1 MVGARKRFTIGV
13 DDRVAPP
20 QAALLGVQHFLSMF
34 GGTVLVPYLTGM
46 SASLAIMCSGV
57 GTILYLLVTRGKIPS
72 YLGSSFAYITPIAIV
87 AASGGI
93 GAACGGIVAA
103 GIVYMG
109 VAGLVK
115 LVGTGWIDRFLPTV
129 VVAPVV
135 IVIGLG
141 LASDAVEMSFFN
153 GGYDSGGGFVASGAV
168 VAFISL
174 AVIVATSCLPGIW
187 AAFPVLIGIVVG
199 YIAAVC
205 FGLVDFAP
213 VIEAPWVGLPSLVF
227 PTFELSAMVLIAP
240 VALVAIVEHIGHLLV
255 VGQVVGK
262 NYNGMLSRSLL
273 GDGLATTVAGLVGG
287 APATTY
293 AQNIGVMSVT
303 RVYSTQVF
311 WYAGAF
317 ALIVGGFCPKLE
329 ALVNSV
335 PSCVMGGVSLVL
347 FGLIATNGMSML
359 TPDKVDFSDSRD
371 LMIVASV
378 LVLGIGMECAGI
390 VIPLGDYSIP
400 GMAACAI
407 LGVVLNLALPRSQE
421 SSPQEPTE

>member
-1 MVGARKRFTIGV
+1 M
-13 DDRVAPP
+13 
-20 QAALLGVQHFLSMF
+20 
-34 GGTVLVPYLTGM
+34 
-46 SASLAIMCSGV
+46 
-57 GTILYLLVTRGKIPS
+57 
-72 YLGSSFAYITPIAIV
+72 
-87 AASGGI
+87 
-93 GAACGGIVAA
+93 
-103 GIVYMG
+103 
-109 VAGLVK
+109 
-115 LVGTGWIDRFLPTV
+115 
-129 VVAPVV
+129 
-135 IVIGLG
+135 
-141 LASDAVEMSFFN
+141 
-153 GGYDSGGGFVASGAV
+153 
-168 VAFISL
+168 
-174 AVIVATSCLPGIW
+174 
-187 AAFPVLIGIVVG
+187 
-199 YIAAVC
+199 
-205 FGLVDFAP
+205 
-213 VIEAPWVGLPSLVF
+213 
-227 PTFELSAMVLIAP
+227 
-240 VALVAIVEHIGHLLV
+240 
-255 VGQVVGK
+255 
-262 NYNGMLSRSLL
+262 
-273 GDGLATTVAGLVGG
+273 GG